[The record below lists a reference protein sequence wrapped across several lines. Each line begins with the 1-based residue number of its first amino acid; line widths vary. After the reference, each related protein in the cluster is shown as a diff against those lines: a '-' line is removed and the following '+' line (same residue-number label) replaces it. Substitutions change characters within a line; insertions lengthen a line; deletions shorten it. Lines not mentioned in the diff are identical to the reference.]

1 MVYAAITSL
10 MSTIQQSMQVTGLSL
25 QVFYEEIESMRAILE
40 KLCDITGWT
49 DSKMKKWMAVKNR
62 LNNIQ
67 HLKEQTL
74 TLPSASQHAFESENV
89 MVGHENTFEIM
100 QDRLARGGMELEVV
114 TIVDM
119 GGIDGELEDR
129 LQKLLKG
136 RKYLVVIDDIWTT
149 GAWDDIKLCFPDC
162 DNGSRILLTTRNVEF
177 GEYASTGRS
186 LISIQHLRFDGK
198 IESYGMH
205 DVTCERCLKEARNL
219 NFVSIVREKSDQ
231 HPYAQFM
238 QCFFKSRGR
247 TGIHNEEELSRC
259 RNYEAH
265 SIILFGQFQ
274 CSVPELPFKLV
285 RVLDL
290 SSISCPTFPIGIL
303 HLIHL
308 RYLALCVY
316 PRLEKYLGSEVE
328 VCSSIIDIPPLI
340 SSLCYLQNFTLYFP
354 YSFSNRKYPF
364 TLPLEILAM
373 PQLRLFPNLK
383 KLQICGVR
391 EDFYSRK
398 DLYDFRYLDQLEE
411 LQFNLIDTFPAC
423 FLENISPSGSTLQ
436 DPPRFWKKMLGSSP
450 AISVPPL
457 LLPPPDAFPQ
467 KH

>member
-49 DSKMKKWMAVKNR
+49 DSKMKNWMAVKNR

-100 QDRLARGGMELEVV
+100 QDRLARGRMELEVV

-119 GGIDGELEDR
+119 GGIG
-129 LQKLLKG
+129 K
-136 RKYLVVIDDIWTT
+136 TT
-149 GAWDDIKLCFPDC
+149 LATKIYNDPF
-162 DNGSRILLTTRNVEF
+162 T
-177 GEYASTGRS
+177 
-186 LISIQHLRFDGK
+186 ISRFDIRSK
-198 IESYGMH
+198 
-205 DVTCERCLKEARNL
+205 VT
-219 NFVSIVREKSDQ
+219 VSHK
-231 HPYAQFM
+231 YC
-238 QCFFKSRGR
+238 CFFKSRGR

-274 CSVPELPFKLV
+274 CSIPELPFKLV

-354 YSFSNRKYPF
+354 YYFSNRKYPF

-373 PQLRLFPNLK
+373 PQLRYLHLDWNYLQYYEPTFGSENLQCLSGWNPRYCTGSAYRLFPNLK

-411 LQFNLIDTFPAC
+411 FQFNLIDTFPAC

-436 DPPRFWKKMLGSSP
+436 DPPRFWKKMIGSSP

>member
-1 MVYAAITSL
+1 
-10 MSTIQQSMQVTGLSL
+10 
-25 QVFYEEIESMRAILE
+25 
-40 KLCDITGWT
+40 
-49 DSKMKKWMAVKNR
+49 
-62 LNNIQ
+62 
-67 HLKEQTL
+67 
-74 TLPSASQHAFESENV
+74 
-89 MVGHENTFEIM
+89 
-100 QDRLARGGMELEVV
+100 
-114 TIVDM
+114 
-119 GGIDGELEDR
+119 
-129 LQKLLKG
+129 
-136 RKYLVVIDDIWTT
+136 
-149 GAWDDIKLCFPDC
+149 
-162 DNGSRILLTTRNVEF
+162 
-177 GEYASTGRS
+177 
-186 LISIQHLRFDGK
+186 
-198 IESYGMH
+198 MH
-205 DVTCERCLKEARNL
+205 DVTRERCLKEARNL

-373 PQLRLFPNLK
+373 PQLRYLHLDWNYLQYYEPTENSLVLKICNVSLDGILVIVLVLPIDYFP
-383 KLQICGVR
+383 I
-391 EDFYSRK
+391 
-398 DLYDFRYLDQLEE
+398 
-411 LQFNLIDTFPAC
+411 
-423 FLENISPSGSTLQ
+423 
-436 DPPRFWKKMLGSSP
+436 
-450 AISVPPL
+450 
-457 LLPPPDAFPQ
+457 
-467 KH
+467 